1 MKRVLIAFII
11 VFFFANSH
19 VTVFAHL
26 GGGPPFLKVNGK
38 DADTNPLNQGA
49 STFTIP
55 WDLPPET
62 YLVNIPVNFIVDVA
76 ELMKATTVP
85 AELAKDIRF
94 RWSIATGDNFENKQ
108 NESSTVNSLSKTFNK
123 SGSYLVI
130 IEAKLP
136 KDSDFI
142 LIDTVQINIVP
153 EQSYQLPYASVFL
166 GTQYDDLKKNVFLL
180 SDGGSDAST
189 KIEKYL
195 WDFGDGKLLEGISV
209 QRRFEKAE
217 TLGVEQIFH
226 RVIDANGF
234 IADIGFIA
242 ENKNDKLQFSPF
254 ISEKNLLVTVGTY
267 EQAAERAGKTESK
280 LSMPQFVGVAFGVIF
295 VLGAIMWFVIKY
307 TKIGGRKHTHKS

>member
-1 MKRVLIAFII
+1 MKRILIVFII
-11 VFFFANSH
+11 IFFFVNAPI
-19 VTVFAHL
+19 TAFAHL

-55 WDLPPET
+55 WDLPPEN
-62 YLVNIPVNFIVDVA
+62 YLLSMPVTFVIDVA

-85 AELAKDIRF
+85 ADLAKDIRF
-94 RWSIATGDNFENKQ
+94 RWSIGTGDNFENKQ
-108 NESSTVNSLSKTFNK
+108 NESSTINSLTKTFNK
-123 SGSYLVI
+123 PGSYLVI

-142 LIDTVQINIVP
+142 LIDTVQVNIVP

-166 GTQYDDLKKNVFLL
+166 GTQFDDVKKNVFLL
-180 SDGGSDAST
+180 SDSGSDAST
-189 KIEKYL
+189 TIEKYL
-195 WDFGDGKLLEGISV
+195 WDFGEGKLEEGISV

-217 TLGVEQIFH
+217 TLGIEQIFH

-242 ENKNDKLQFSPF
+242 ENRNDKIQFAPF
-254 ISEKNLLVTVGTY
+254 NNEKNLLVTVGTY
-267 EQAAERAGKTESK
+267 EEAAERAGKTESK
-280 LSMPQFVGVAFGVIF
+280 LSMPQFIGVAFGVIF
-295 VLGAIMWFVIKY
+295 ALGAIMWLVIKY
-307 TKIGGRKHTHKS
+307 TKIGGRKKTHKS